1 MPPCF
6 CACGTDVL
14 CMEVIVSQTRRKYQ
28 SSQLFLNDS
37 AENAGY
43 NTTIRCR
50 SEIRRKGV
58 EDMFV
63 ISNENTRFPIK
74 IWLEDIGRLE
84 GSCLEQAYHLAQL
97 PFLHKWVCLMPDTH
111 TGKGMPIGGV
121 IAAKDVIIPNAVG
134 VDIGCGMDYIPTNI
148 LVEEIRKVQT
158 GNGTILQAVI
168 GNIMRTIP
176 LATERY
182 REPQKSRVLDR
193 AKQEPE
199 KYQEDQEL
207 LPLIE
212 DGYFQVGSLG
222 GGNHFIE
229 LQEDQDGCLCIMIHS
244 GSRHLGKE
252 ICDHFHKK
260 ARELNRRWYSEVKDE
275 YQLAFLPVQAREG
288 QQYINWMN
296 LALDYA
302 FENRERMLEKT
313 CSIVKETIEKYTDMI
328 VEFGEEIN
336 CHHNYAALENHYGEN
351 VWVHRKGATRVR
363 EGELAVIPGAMGSF
377 SYVVEGAGNP
387 LSFCSSSHGAG
398 RNYSRTGAMRE
409 FSVEKVMTDLKEQ
422 GVVLGKRRK
431 NDVAE
436 ECRFAYKDIDQ
447 VMAQQM
453 DLVTPV
459 RRLRTVGVVKG

>member
-1 MPPCF
+1 
-6 CACGTDVL
+6 
-14 CMEVIVSQTRRKYQ
+14 
-28 SSQLFLNDS
+28 
-37 AENAGY
+37 
-43 NTTIRCR
+43 
-50 SEIRRKGV
+50 
-58 EDMFV
+58 MFV

-74 IWLEDIGRLE
+74 IWLEDISRLE

-121 IAAKDVIIPNAVG
+121 IAVKDVIIPNAAG